1 MATLTER
8 VSQRTARRKLDL
20 TPYLVGAALGALSWV
35 AFAVAKDP
43 LGVTT
48 ALSRAAQPV
57 AALMFGAKT
66 AAENPYW
73 APMPFSWDYSMLFLV
88 GLMAGALVSSLVSGT
103 FRLEAVPQF
112 WRARFGGSVVKR
124 FVAAFFGGALL
135 MFGARMAGG
144 CTSGHGL
151 SGTLQLA
158 LSSWI
163 FIIVVF
169 VSAIIGTR
177 ILYGRKGT
185 P

>member
-1 MATLTER
+1 MTTRTDRLSQSER
-8 VSQRTARRKLDL
+8 GRGPDL
-20 TPYLVGAALGALSWV
+20 TPYLIGAALGVLSWI
-35 AFAVAKDP
+35 AFAVAREP

-48 ALSRAAQPV
+48 ALSRAGQPV
-57 AALMFGAKT
+57 AALIFGAE
-66 AAENPYW
+66 AAAHNPYW

-88 GLMAGALVSSLVSGT
+88 GLMAGALVSALLAGT
-103 FRLEAVPQF
+103 FRFEAVPDF
-112 WRARFGGSVVKR
+112 WRARFGGSVVKQ
-124 FVAAFFGGALL
+124 FAAAFLGGALL
-135 MFGARMAGG
+135 MFGARLAGG

-169 VSAIIGTR
+169 AAAAVGARIIF
-177 ILYGRKGT
+177 GRKGT

>member
-1 MATLTER
+1 MTMRTDRL
-8 VSQRTARRKLDL
+8 SQRAERRKFDL
-20 TPYLVGAALGALSWV
+20 SPYLIGVALGVLSWI
-35 AFAVAKDP
+35 AFAVAKEP

-48 ALSRAAQPV
+48 ALSRAGQPV
-57 AALMFGAKT
+57 AALLVGAT
-66 AAENPYW
+66 AAANNSYW

-88 GLMAGALVSSLVSGT
+88 GLMAGALVSSLASRT
-103 FRLEAVPQF
+103 FHIEFVPRF
-112 WRARFGGSVVKR
+112 WRARFGGSVTKR
-124 FVAAFFGGALL
+124 FVAAFLGGALL

-169 VSAIIGTR
+169 VSAIIGSR
-177 ILYGRKGT
+177 VIFGRKAT

>member
-1 MATLTER
+1 MSISTTSLSRSAEG
-8 VSQRTARRKLDL
+8 RKLDL
-20 TPYLVGAALGALSWV
+20 APYLLGAAIGVLSWV
-35 AFAVAKDP
+35 AFAVPKDP

-57 AALMFGAKT
+57 AALFVGAE
-66 AAENPYW
+66 AAAHNPYW
-73 APMPFSWDYSMLFLV
+73 APMPFSWDYSVIFLI

-103 FRLEAVPQF
+103 FRVETVPNF
-112 WRARFGGSVVKR
+112 WRARFGGSVAKR
-124 FVAAFFGGALL
+124 FIASFLAGALL

-163 FIIVVF
+163 FIVVVF
-169 VSAIIGTR
+169 ASAVIGVRIIF
-177 ILYGRKGT
+177 GRKGT

>member
-1 MATLTER
+1 MSMLTESLSR
-8 VSQRTARRKLDL
+8 STEGRRLDL
-20 TPYLVGAALGALSWV
+20 SPYLIGSAIGVLSWV
-35 AFAVAKDP
+35 AFAVAKEP

-57 AALMFGAKT
+57 AALIFGTEAAAK
-66 AAENPYW
+66 NPYW
-73 APMPFSWDYSMLFLV
+73 APMPFSWDYSVVFLV
-88 GLMAGALVSSLVSGT
+88 GLMAGALVSSLASGT
-103 FRLEAVPQF
+103 FHFETVPNF

-124 FVAAFFGGALL
+124 FIVAFFAGAAL

-163 FIIVVF
+163 FLIVVF
-169 VSAIIGTR
+169 ASAVFGSRLIF
-177 ILYGRKGT
+177 GRKGT